1 MDILQLKNQLEQHG
15 YIGIL
20 WHIDDVKG
28 VRPDLT
34 DEQCMEVLEQC
45 DRRHDTDIGITWQVI
60 EIHADDLFPEPRE
73 HIV

>member
-45 DRRHDTDIGITWQVI
+45 DRRHDAEMGISWQVI
-60 EIHADDLFPEPRE
+60 EIHAADLFPEPRE